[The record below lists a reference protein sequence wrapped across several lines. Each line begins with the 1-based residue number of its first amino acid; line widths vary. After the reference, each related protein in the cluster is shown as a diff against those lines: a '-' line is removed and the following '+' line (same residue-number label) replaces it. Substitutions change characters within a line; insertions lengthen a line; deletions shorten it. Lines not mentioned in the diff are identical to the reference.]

1 MDPPRPWTARSSSR
15 IAIARALLNDN
26 RVLLIDEPTK
36 GLAPRLVQEVS
47 RALARAAEVVPML
60 LVEQNL
66 QVVRDLAHQVV
77 VLTDGRS
84 VHHGP
89 ADDFLD
95 DPDATQRLL
104 GVHGGKDGAV

>member
-1 MDPPRPWTARSSSR
+1 
-15 IAIARALLNDN
+15 
-26 RVLLIDEPTK
+26 
-36 GLAPRLVQEVS
+36 
-47 RALARAAEVVPML
+47 ML